1 MTRWLVAIMLAL
13 MPMAARAE
21 WREATTP
28 HFLIYSQGSEKSLR
42 QRAERIEALNY
53 LMLRANG
60 IQDDPHPYRVRVYVV
75 GSLAD
80 VHRMMDK
87 PRDTVVG
94 FYRPRTEGPVAFIPE
109 GDGNGLAPQ
118 IVLFHE
124 YAHHFMLQNFPVA
137 YPPWYIE
144 GFAELVSTASFERAG
159 TITYGKV
166 ADHRSYEFEG
176 RVVNARDM
184 LLKPPASEGL
194 NYGDSWLLTHYLT
207 FAPERRGQLRAFLS
221 AFNGGASPTEA
232 AKAFGDLGKL
242 SRDVSSYLS
251 AANFGYVPVPIP
263 PSIGQSITVRILPP
277 DEAAMLPL
285 AMEFTKPM
293 DKAAAQAFLAK
304 VQAATGAL
312 PDSVAA
318 LKLRAEVEID
328 SDALDAALATTD
340 RLVALAPNDARARY
354 FRGAALLAK
363 AKADI
368 KAQGGD
374 HEAQLV
380 AARREI
386 VAANKLDAE
395 DPLPLLAFFEVSS
408 MMPGPLPQAAI
419 DALGRAQEI
428 VAQDVRTRLTYAS
441 ILIARGD
448 KMRAA
453 RLLRPLAYSP
463 HGGEAAA
470 AALKMLASLEP
481 AGATPIPP
489 SAAPTTN

>member
-1 MTRWLVAIMLAL
+1 MARWLIAVMLAL
-13 MPMAARAE
+13 LPVAARAE

-42 QRAERIEALNY
+42 QRAERIEALHY

-75 GSLAD
+75 GTTAD
-80 VHRMMDK
+80 VHRMMEK
-87 PRDTVVG
+87 PREDVVG
-94 FYRPRTEGPVAFIPE
+94 FYRPRTEGPAAFIPE
-109 GDGNGLAPQ
+109 SGNNGIDPQ
-118 IVLFHE
+118 VVLFHE

-137 YPPWYIE
+137 YPAWYVE
-144 GFAELVSTASFERAG
+144 GFAELVSTASFERSG
-159 TITYGKV
+159 LITYGKV
-166 ADHRSYEFEG
+166 ANHRSYEFEG

-184 LLKPPASEGL
+184 LLKPPSATGL

-207 FAPERRGQLRAFLS
+207 FAPDRRGQLRAFLA
-221 AFNGGASPTEA
+221 AFNAGAPASDA
-232 AKAFGDLGKL
+232 AKVFGDLGKL
-242 SRDVSSYLS
+242 SRDVSAYLT
-251 AANFGYVPVPIP
+251 AANFGYVTVPIP
-263 PSIGQSITVRILPP
+263 ASIGQNITVRTLPS

-304 VQAATGAL
+304 VEAATGAL
-312 PDSVAA
+312 PDSIAA

-328 SDALDAALATTD
+328 SNALDAALATTE
-340 RLVALAPNDARARY
+340 RLVALAPGDARARY

-368 KAQGGD
+368 KAKGGD
-374 HEAQLV
+374 QAALV

-386 VAANKLDAE
+386 VAANKLDAD

-408 MMPGPLPQAAI
+408 LMSGPLPQNAI
-419 DALGRAQEI
+419 DALAKAQQI
-428 VAQDVRTRLTYAS
+428 VAQDVGTRMIYARV
-441 ILIARGD
+441 LIARGD
-448 KMRAA
+448 KLRAV
-453 RLLRPLAYSP
+453 RLLRPLAYDP

-470 AALKMLASLEP
+470 TAQKLLAGIETGGGTPAA
-481 AGATPIPP
+481 
-489 SAAPTTN
+489 N